1 MKIASFKIRTPYL
14 SWLDFMSKYPKIQ
27 GLNFFAKPWKYI
39 HIFYML
45 LTQTTGFRIYGWPKW
60 FSTRIRRLSSVES
73 EQGPDLV
80 IVLTLTCQEILEW
93 HVILEISSEI
103 STIIKTKI
111 NSMRV
116 AKKICRNGNK
126 GRIVGETNLRI
137 MHLSMFPWLY
147 IFH

>member
-1 MKIASFKIRTPYL
+1 MLGMLVSSVHFHIIFLENCFIQNQNTLLIMTR
-14 SWLDFMSKYPKIQ
+14 FHEYPKIQ

-116 AKKICRNGNK
+116 AKK
-126 GRIVGETNLRI
+126 NL
-137 MHLSMFPWLY
+137 
-147 IFH
+147 